1 MRGKSNI
8 NGLGVNKMQEI
19 WKKIPSIY
27 NDFGIPFTDFELRQT
42 DGWTLLIEFS

>member
-1 MRGKSNI
+1 MRGKTNV
-8 NGLGVNKMQEI
+8 NGLGV
-19 WKKIPSIY
+19 KKKNPSIY